1 VNKISEEA
9 VQKINSST
17 VAYFSQYLEVE
28 LNQICVKV
36 EKVAVVVWMIS
47 FFQGNGQKKK
57 KRDLQRWFMN

>member
-1 VNKISEEA
+1 MNKISEEA

>member
-1 VNKISEEA
+1 VNEISEEA